1 VTLSRP
7 SLCAV
12 ATAALLVLGCTD
24 TSLYAEQG
32 LAASGPDRADFA
44 GQVCVPPPEGDAFPL
59 KVMFAFEGGQGVSP
73 DIVGTLVDAL
83 QTLDSRLST
92 PSITFSLLGYHTV
105 ATGLAGG
112 FEDAATFATAIP
124 LFASYQEQGP
134 ISLRAPL
141 KLSKTIL
148 SGDMLTS
155 CRGTVG
161 RTRYL
166 IVMVVVDPDTS
177 CANPAFNAG
186 LDERCTLLTDPVEC
200 SKCVLTEAA
209 GDVKA
214 LTQSFGAGEI
224 AVQPIYVRTVQDP
237 DVSAEVAA
245 IARAGGTQAI
255 ETDPGNLKAVLN
267 GLNYGSLQRALTVK
281 RFFAFNRNVQ
291 VRDGKMLVDSDGD
304 GVPDDDETALG
315 LDPANPDTDGDG
327 LMDGV
332 ELKMG
337 LDPKTPNIIENCNPT
352 LDSDGD
358 RLNDCEERV
367 LGTDSCVGDTDG
379 DGLPDLVEVLSGTNA
394 LIPEDLRDDDR
405 DGVPNV
411 DEVLAHTDPQSADL
425 SFAQPRAYGYTLTP
439 GTPTTDGRS
448 CYDLTA
454 QNISLMPTVVRPNPP
469 YPDIPAGQND
479 VYLYFEAG
487 RQDDPHGP
495 GVSGLVI
502 QQFLY
507 NPPGARSPAGTIQVT
522 PDDFALGI

>member
-1 VTLSRP
+1 MSSISPRLWALASV
-7 SLCAV
+7 
-12 ATAALLVLGCTD
+12 ALLVLGCTD

-32 LAASGPDRADFA
+32 LASSGPDRADFS

-73 DIVGTLVDAL
+73 EIVGALVNAL
-83 QTLDSRLST
+83 QTLDARLST

-112 FEDAATFATAIP
+112 FVDSATFASAIP
-124 LFASYQEQGP
+124 LYASYQEQGP
-134 ISLRAPL
+134 VSLRAPL
-141 KLSKTIL
+141 QLAKTIL

-161 RTRYL
+161 RSRYL
-166 IVMVVVDPDTS
+166 VVMVVADEDTS

-224 AVQPIYVRTVQDP
+224 AVQPIYVRTTQNP
-237 DVSAEVAA
+237 AISAEVAA

-255 ETDPGNLKAVLN
+255 ETDPSNLEATLN
-267 GLNYGSLQRALTVK
+267 ALNYGSLQRALTVK
-281 RFFAFNRNVQ
+281 RFFAFNRNVR
-291 VRDGKMLVDSDGD
+291 VRAGKMLLDSDGD
-304 GVPDDDETALG
+304 GIPDDDETALG
-315 LDPANPDTDGDG
+315 LDPANPDTDADG

-337 LDPKTPNIIENCNPT
+337 LDAKTPNVIENCNPT

-358 RLNDCEERV
+358 RLDDCEERL

-379 DGLPDLVEVLSGTNA
+379 DGIPDLVEALSGTNA
-394 LIPEDLRDDDR
+394 LLPEDLKDDDR
-405 DGVPNV
+405 DGVANV
-411 DEVLAHTDPQSADL
+411 DELLAHTDPQSADL
-425 SFAQPRAYGYTLTP
+425 SFAQSRAYGYTLIPTDS
-439 GTPTTDGRS
+439 TTDGRA

-454 QNISLMPTVVRPNPP
+454 QNISLMPTLQRPNPP
-469 YPDIPAGQND
+469 FADIPAGQND

-502 QQFLY
+502 QQFLF
-507 NPPGARSPAGTIQVT
+507 NPPADRTPAGTVPVT

>member
-1 VTLSRP
+1 M
-7 SLCAV
+7 
-12 ATAALLVLGCTD
+12 VLGCTD

-32 LAASGPDRADFA
+32 LAGSGPDRADFA

-59 KVMFAFEGGQGVSP
+59 KVMFAFEGGQGVAP
-73 DIVGTLVDAL
+73 EVVAALVDAL
-83 QTLDSRLST
+83 QTLDARLTS
-92 PSITFSLLGYHTV
+92 PSITFSLLGYHSV

-112 FEDAATFATAIP
+112 FVPAATFASAIP
-124 LFASYQEQGP
+124 LYASYQEQGP

-166 IVMVVVDPDTS
+166 IVMVIADPDTS

-224 AVQPIYVRTVQDP
+224 AVQPIYVRTIQNP

-255 ETDPGNLKAVLN
+255 ETDPSNLKSVLN

-281 RFFAFNRNVQ
+281 RFFAFNRNVH
-291 VRDGKMLVDSDGD
+291 VRDGKMLLDSDGD
-304 GVPDDDETALG
+304 GIPDDDEIALG
-315 LDPANPDTDGDG
+315 LDPTNPDTDGDG

-337 LDPKTPNIIENCNPT
+337 LDPKTPNVIENCNPT

-379 DGLPDLVEVLSGTNA
+379 DGIPDLVEVLSGTNP
-394 LIPEDLRDDDR
+394 LLPEDLRDDDR
-405 DGVPNV
+405 DGITNV
-411 DEVLAHTDPQSADL
+411 DELLAHTDPESADL
-425 SFAQPRAYGYTLTP
+425 AFAQARAYGYTLTP
-439 GTPTTDGRS
+439 TTSTTDGRA

-454 QNISLMPTVVRPNPP
+454 QNISLMPTLQRPNPP
-469 YPDIPAGQND
+469 YADIPAGQND

-507 NPPGARSPAGTIQVT
+507 NPPADRSPAGTIQVT